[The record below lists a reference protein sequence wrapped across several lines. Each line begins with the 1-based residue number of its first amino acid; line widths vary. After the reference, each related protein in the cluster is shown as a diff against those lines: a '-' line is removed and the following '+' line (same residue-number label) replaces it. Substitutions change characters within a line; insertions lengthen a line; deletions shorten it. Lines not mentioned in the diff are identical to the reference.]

1 MLVPAPALFSMNTV
15 WPHIAESF
23 SASMRATISFGPP
36 AATGTMIRTG
46 FVGYP
51 AFDVCARA
59 ASGHAAA
66 PPSVTINSRRRIWI
80 AMRPSRGGA
89 CPCNGRGRYHVF
101 IPRCTVND
109 CSGSIATDEVEITR
123 SRMSASPLKADN
135 LHTISASPL
144 SARTGCEQSQ
154 QKRLSL
160 FDHLVGAGEQRGVHV
175 DAERL
180 GGREIN
186 NEIELGRLLD
196 REVGWL
202 RPPQNLVDK
211 VASTPEQV
219 WEVWSIRHQAA
230 RFDVVPGP
238 VHRR

>member
-1 MLVPAPALFSMNTV
+1 ERGGYREETINSVQERGGGQCPKKQNGQRGGRQEAGKNPPQESGLRGGQGRPRRRGPPPLNKIVYPSGSDRAAYSLPMLVPAPALFSMNTV

-80 AMRPSRGGA
+80 AMRPSRGGS

-144 SARTGCEQSQ
+144 SAISRREQMQ
-154 QKRLSL
+154 Q
-160 FDHLVGAGEQRGVHV
+160 
-175 DAERL
+175 
-180 GGREIN
+180 
-186 NEIELGRLLD
+186 
-196 REVGWL
+196 
-202 RPPQNLVDK
+202 
-211 VASTPEQV
+211 
-219 WEVWSIRHQAA
+219 
-230 RFDVVPGP
+230 
-238 VHRR
+238 